1 MVLNL
6 QDYLQELNLTLKRN
20 RLSSSKQLISTRGS
34 KLLRRNVFLDVLVV
48 IRKKMKIKRN

>member
-48 IRKKMKIKRN
+48 IRKK